1 MIRRPIPFR
10 CMSMNAGSVAP
21 KERVNITYRPAAEG
35 AQEEVEL
42 PFKILV
48 LGDLT
53 GRTDERPLD
62 EREPIAVDKDSFDK
76 VMAAQSLSADISVP
90 DALSAEPGAELAVSL
105 SFRGLA
111 DFRPEN
117 IAAQVPELRRLLEL
131 RSALV
136 ALKGPVVNVPGFVRK
151 IRDLLKDPTMRAR
164 LLRELEI
171 DDTAATPEQT

>member
-1 MIRRPIPFR
+1 
-10 CMSMNAGSVAP
+10 MNAGSVAP

-53 GRTDERPLD
+53 GRPDERPLD

-76 VMAAQSLSADISVP
+76 VMAAQSLTADISVP
-90 DALSAEPGAELAVSL
+90 DALAGAPAGAELSVSL
-105 SFRGLA
+105 RFDGLA

-131 RSALV
+131 RTALV

-151 IRDLLKDPTMRAR
+151 IRELLKEPEQRAR

-171 DDTAATPEQT
+171 ADSSTSDPPTSDNE

>member
-1 MIRRPIPFR
+1 
-10 CMSMNAGSVAP
+10 MNAGSVAP

-35 AQEEVEL
+35 AQAEVEL

-53 GRTDERPLD
+53 GRPDERPLD

-76 VMAAQSLSADISVP
+76 VMAAQSLAADISVP
-90 DALSAEPGAELAVSL
+90 NALAPAPGAELSVSL
-105 SFRGLA
+105 AFRSLA
-111 DFRPEN
+111 DFRPDN
-117 IAAQVPELRRLLEL
+117 IAAQVPELRQLLDL
-131 RSALV
+131 RAALV

-151 IRDLLKDPTMRAR
+151 IRELLKDPAQRAR

-171 DDTAATPEQT
+171 DEPTTPALEE

>member
-1 MIRRPIPFR
+1 
-10 CMSMNAGSVAP
+10 MSMNAGSVAP

-53 GRTDERPLD
+53 GRPDERPLD

-76 VMAAQSLSADISVP
+76 VMAAQALAVDISVP
-90 DALSAEPGAELAVSL
+90 NALTGEPAGAELAVSL
-105 SFRGLA
+105 RFNGLA
-111 DFRPEN
+111 DFRPDN
-117 IAAQVPELRRLLEL
+117 IAAQVPELRRLLDL
-131 RSALV
+131 RAALV

-151 IRDLLKDPTMRAR
+151 IRELMKDPEQRAR

-171 DDTAATPEQT
+171 EEPSSTTDNK

>member
-1 MIRRPIPFR
+1 
-10 CMSMNAGSVAP
+10 MSMNAGSVAP

-53 GRTDERPLD
+53 GRPDERPLD

-76 VMAAQSLSADISVP
+76 VMAAQALAVDISVP
-90 DALSAEPGAELAVSL
+90 NALTGEPAGAELAVSL
-105 SFRGLA
+105 RFNGLA
-111 DFRPEN
+111 DFRPDN
-117 IAAQVPELRRLLEL
+117 IAAQVPELRRLLDL
-131 RSALV
+131 RAALV

-151 IRDLLKDPTMRAR
+151 IRDLMKDPEQRAR

-171 DDTAATPEQT
+171 EEPSSTTDNK

>member
-1 MIRRPIPFR
+1 MPN
-10 CMSMNAGSVAP
+10 NAGSVAP
-21 KERVNITYRPAAEG
+21 KERVNITYRPAADG
-35 AQEEVEL
+35 AQSEVEL

-53 GRTDERPLD
+53 GRPDERPLD

-76 VMAAQSLSADISVP
+76 VMAAQSLTADITVANALAPEP
-90 DALSAEPGAELAVSL
+90 DAELSVSMT
-105 SFRGLA
+105 FRSLA

-136 ALKGPVVNVPGFVRK
+136 ALKGPVANVPGFVRK
-151 IRDLLKDPTMRAR
+151 IRELLKEPAQRTR

-171 DDTAATPEQT
+171 DDATQPTQE

>member
-1 MIRRPIPFR
+1 
-10 CMSMNAGSVAP
+10 MNAGSVAP

-53 GRTDERPLD
+53 GRPDERPLD

-76 VMAAQSLSADISVP
+76 VMAAQALSVDISVP
-90 DALSAEPGAELAVSL
+90 DALTGQPAGAELAVSL
-105 SFRGLA
+105 RFRGLA
-111 DFRPEN
+111 DFRPDN

-131 RSALV
+131 RAALV

-151 IRDLLKDPTMRAR
+151 IRDLMKDPELRAR

-171 DDTAATPEQT
+171 EDPTTTDNK

>member
-1 MIRRPIPFR
+1 MPV
-10 CMSMNAGSVAP
+10 NAGSVAP
-21 KERVNITYRPAAEG
+21 KERVNITYRPAADG

-53 GRTDERPLD
+53 GRPDERPLE
-62 EREPIAVDKDSFDK
+62 ERDPVSIDKDSFDK
-76 VMAAQSLSADISVP
+76 VMAAQSLSADISVA
-90 DALSAEPGAELAVSL
+90 DGLSGDPRAELAVSL
-105 SFRGLA
+105 RFEGLA

-131 RSALV
+131 RAALV
-136 ALKGPVVNVPGFVRK
+136 ALKGPIVNVPGFVRK
-151 IRDLLKDPTMRAR
+151 MRELLKDPEQRAR

-171 DDTAATPEQT
+171 SDSQP

>member
-1 MIRRPIPFR
+1 
-10 CMSMNAGSVAP
+10 MNAGSVAP

-53 GRTDERPLD
+53 GRPDERPLD

-76 VMAAQSLSADISVP
+76 VMAAQALAVDISVP
-90 DALSAEPGAELAVSL
+90 NALTGEPAGAELAVSL
-105 SFRGLA
+105 RFNGLA
-111 DFRPEN
+111 DFRPDN
-117 IAAQVPELRRLLEL
+117 IAAQVPELRRLLDL
-131 RSALV
+131 RAALV

-151 IRDLLKDPTMRAR
+151 IRELMKDPEQRAR

-171 DDTAATPEQT
+171 EEPSSTTDNK